1 MKVFPIAAD
10 SLGTRSMATHVKTH
24 DCSILIDPSVAL
36 GPLRYGL
43 PPHPLELQRLDEHWM
58 EIKKLAEKSDILI
71 VTHYHYDHHNP
82 DAPEIYK
89 DKTVFLKHPKEKIN
103 KSQMGRAKFF
113 LERLGDL
120 PKKIEY
126 SDGREFSFGDTRIK
140 FSNPVFHGTN
150 SRLGYVT
157 EVSIKE
163 RDFCFVFTSD
173 VEGPSIDAQAKF
185 IIDENPNLVYLDGPM
200 TYMLGYR
207 YSKASLV
214 QSIRNIARIF
224 EKTKIEKLIVDHHF
238 LRDIKWNSRIDEVF
252 EAAKKNGVEVA
263 TAAEYLG
270 QENVTLEA
278 RRKELYDG

>member
-10 SLGTRSMATHVKTH
+10 SLGTRSMATLVKTH
-24 DCSILIDPSVAL
+24 DCSIFIDPAVAL
-36 GPLRYGL
+36 GPSRYRL
-43 PPHPLELQRLDEHWM
+43 SPHPLELQRLDEHWL
-58 EIKKLAEKSDILI
+58 EIKKLAGKSDILI

-89 DKTVFLKHPKEKIN
+89 DKTVFLKHPKTKIN

-113 LERLGDL
+113 LERLECL
-120 PKKIEY
+120 PKEIQY
-126 SDGREFSFGDTRIK
+126 SDGNEFSFGKTKIR
-140 FSNPVFHGTN
+140 FSKPVFHGTN

-163 RDFCFVFTSD
+163 EDFCFVFTSD
-173 VEGPSIDAQAKF
+173 VEGPSIEDQAKF
-185 IIDENPNLVYLDGPM
+185 ILDENPNLLYLDGPM

-207 YSKASLV
+207 YSKASLE
-214 QSIRNIARIF
+214 QSIKNIARIF
-224 EKTKIEKLIVDHHF
+224 EKTKIETLILDHHF
-238 LRDIKWNSRIDEVF
+238 LRDIKWNKRIDGVF
-252 EAAKKNGVEVA
+252 EAAEKNNVKVV

-270 QENVTLEA
+270 LENEILEA

>member
-1 MKVFPIAAD
+1 MQVIPIAAD
-10 SLGTRSMATHVKTH
+10 SLGTRSMATLVKTK
-24 DCSILIDPSVAL
+24 DCSVLIDPGVAL
-36 GPLRYGL
+36 GPSRYGL
-43 PPHPLELQRLDEHWM
+43 PPHPLELQRMDEHWR
-58 EIKKLAEKSDILI
+58 EVKKIAEKSDILI

-103 KSQMGRAKFF
+103 KSQTKRAKFF

-126 SDGREFSFGDTRIK
+126 SDGGEFSFGNTKIK

-163 RDFCFVFTSD
+163 GDFCLVFTSD
-173 VEGPSIDAQAKF
+173 VEGPSIDDQAKF
-185 IIDENPNLVYLDGPM
+185 ILDENPDLLYLDGPM

-207 YSKASLV
+207 YSKASLEH
-214 QSIRNIARIF
+214 SIRNILDLF

-238 LRDIKWNSRIDEVF
+238 LRDINWKSRIDDVF
-252 EAAKKNGVEVA
+252 RSAEKQNVEVM

-270 QENVTLEA
+270 LENEMLEA
-278 RRKELYDG
+278 RRRELYNG